1 MLENL
6 TDETC
11 ERLNL
16 ALNDVIP
23 VKQRLYRDTSIFQ
36 EADADKVSK
45 SILGLSNESR
55 NTFLHF
61 LQFRYKYT
69 SWGSEIEHLSKY
81 CQSDLLQLKLINERL
96 KAEAANRRLIEKY
109 SIEKIT
115 NLIDEITAK
124 VK

>member
-1 MLENL
+1 MK
-6 TDETC
+6 D
-11 ERLNL
+11 
-16 ALNDVIP
+16 
-23 VKQRLYRDTSIFQ
+23 
-36 EADADKVSK
+36 
-45 SILGLSNESR
+45 

-81 CQSDLLQLKLINERL
+81 CQSDLPQLKLINERL

>member
-1 MLENL
+1 M
-6 TDETC
+6 
-11 ERLNL
+11 R
-16 ALNDVIP
+16 I
-23 VKQRLYRDTSIFQ
+23 RFQ
-36 EADADKVSK
+36 K

-81 CQSDLLQLKLINERL
+81 CQSDLPQLKLINERL